1 MKQEKITVSILNK
14 EYQFASVA
22 EEQESLLAATRHL
35 DQTMREIKAKNNN
48 LSYEKVAL
56 IAAVNI
62 AHELIKS
69 ERLNQTFDQ
78 QVMHSVRN
86 LSEKLEQALEL
97 EL

>member
-14 EYQFASVA
+14 EYQFATAA
-22 EEQESLLAATRHL
+22 EEKESLLAATHHL
-35 DQTMREIKAKNNN
+35 DHTMREIKTKNSS
-48 LSYEKVAL
+48 LSFDKIAL
-56 IAAVNI
+56 MAAVNI

-86 LSEKLEQALEL
+86 LNEKLEQALEL